1 MRRQFEPGKPRWL
14 QSDMSWDRRLY
25 FLRDSW
31 HGFWFCRRRFVCRR
45 LVVPLTRRIFGS
57 QWPMTTVLTHLD
69 DLEDS
74 LMYSYLCY
82 DLPSHIP
89 VEDRIAVGR
98 RVIDE
103 TRSFIK
109 YNYFKHPEEDQ

>member
-1 MRRQFEPGKPRWL
+1 M
-14 QSDMSWDRRLY
+14 
-25 FLRDSW
+25 
-31 HGFWFCRRRFVCRR
+31 CRR
-45 LVVPLTRRIFGS
+45 LVVPLTRRICGA
-57 QWPMTTVLTHLD
+57 QWPISRVLIHLD

-98 RVIDE
+98 RVIEE
-103 TRSFIK
+103 TRTYIK
-109 YNYFKHPEEDQ
+109 YNYFKHLEEEK